1 MTVKPTFDEEKDV
14 IEIRIHGRGGQGAVT
29 SSKIAGIAA
38 SLEGKFAQGLP
49 FYGFERRGAPLT
61 VFLRI
66 DDRPITVASRIY
78 EPDGIIV
85 LDSAL
90 AELSGV
96 VGVGL
101 KEGGFAVLNTLK
113 KPDEVDLGV
122 RLSKIATLDATGVA
136 LKTLGLPIT
145 NTAILGALCKTTGVV
160 KLESLEEGVKA
171 VLPPRIHGRNVKA
184 LRTAYDEVVV
194 REW

>member
-1 MTVKPTFDEEKDV
+1 M